1 MAKMQFQLD
10 TSEKTTKIS
19 LGMYSKEGE
28 YVAFSEPCDC
38 SGQVMETSFLLL
50 LPFFLKC
57 VHSNT
62 VSINLQDSLFDLGPE
77 LLSVTRDCQV
87 PLT

>member
-10 TSEKTTKIS
+10 ASEKPTKIS

-38 SGQVMETSFLLL
+38 SGQV
-50 LPFFLKC
+50 
-57 VHSNT
+57 
-62 VSINLQDSLFDLGPE
+62 
-77 LLSVTRDCQV
+77 R
-87 PLT
+87 

>member
-10 TSEKTTKIS
+10 ASEKPTKTS

-38 SGQVMETSFLLL
+38 SGQVTRASL
-50 LPFFLKC
+50 
-57 VHSNT
+57 SQ
-62 VSINLQDSLFDLGPE
+62 VSAVKHQPSE
-77 LLSVTRDCQV
+77 R
-87 PLT
+87 PL

>member
-1 MAKMQFQLD
+1 
-10 TSEKTTKIS
+10 
-19 LGMYSKEGE
+19 MYSKEEE

-57 VHSNT
+57 VHSDT
-62 VSINLQDSLFDLGPE
+62 ISINLQDSLFDLGTE
-77 LLSVTRDCQV
+77 LLSVPRDCQL